1 MRKIQS
7 VIAVIC
13 LLLSSSSSYSQKKEF
28 TVDQL
33 LGNKIPEI
41 IKKYPA
47 FVSWG
52 SNQSYIIAR
61 QNNDNTVSNFLV
73 DIKSGKETLLPK
85 EALAKISR
93 SIITKNNDLFLKE
106 GDTET
111 RLTNNSDIEVNPTFS
126 PDSLYIA
133 FTRGNDLYTINI
145 KSQQENRLTF
155 DGSNTILNGYASWV
169 YYEEILGRSSKYCSF
184 WWSPDSK
191 KIAYMRMDQSMVP
204 FFLIVSE
211 EGIHGLVDS
220 TRYPK
225 VGDPNPEV
233 KIGIVNAEGG
243 KTIWADFNE
252 KDDQYF
258 GKPYW
263 RPNSQSLLVQWMNRK
278 QDELKIYDVD
288 INSGNKKPFYEE
300 KEKTWIVL
308 ENDRIKFT
316 GNDIL
321 LKSEKDGWRNIYL
334 LNADGSLK
342 NKVTDGNFWSTEIL
356 YVDLKK
362 NLLVFTARKEH
373 STRTDAYR
381 VGLDGKNL
389 KRISFGDF
397 THDVKISPSGD
408 YFISVYSNASTPPRT
423 ALVDINGKI
432 LKEISDSKGSAFDEY
447 EIAKT
452 ALYNVKSEDG
462 LFDLPLR
469 ITWPLKYDS
478 TKKYPVW
485 ISIYGGPDA
494 GTVYDG
500 WRFNNMQQW
509 WAKENIIQVS
519 MDHRGSGHFGK
530 KGLEYLYHN
539 LGYWEMKDWI
549 HLVKWLY
556 TKGADSSKIMISGF
570 SYGGYI
576 SAYALTYGADYFTHG
591 LAGGSVI
598 DWNLYDSH
606 YTERFMGTMKDN
618 PTGYE
623 SSSVLTHSN
632 KLKGKLL
639 VYHGSMDD
647 NVHMQNSLQLIK
659 KLQEA
664 KKDFDFMI
672 YPGGKHGWGGPQ
684 QLHSQ
689 NMINRFIYKEFL
701 EKAMPKEILK

>member
-1 MRKIQS
+1 MRKIQLS
-7 VIAVIC
+7 IAVIC
-13 LLLSSSSSYSQKKEF
+13 MALSSYSSYSQKKEF

-33 LGNKIPEI
+33 LSNKIPEI
-41 IKKYPA
+41 TKKYPA
-47 FVSWG
+47 FVRWET
-52 SNQSYIIAR
+52 NQGYIIAR
-61 QNNDNTVSNFLV
+61 QNNDNTISNFRV

-85 EALAKISR
+85 EAPAKISR

-106 GDTET
+106 GDSET
-111 RLTNNSDIEVNPTFS
+111 RLTNNSDIEANPTFS
-126 PDSLYIA
+126 PDSSYIA
-133 FTRGNDLYTINI
+133 FTRNNDLYTINT
-145 KSQQENRLTF
+145 KGLNETRLTF
-155 DGSNTILNGYASWV
+155 DGSSTILNGYASWV
-169 YYEEILGRSSKYCSF
+169 YYEEILGRSSRYCSF

-211 EGIHGLVDS
+211 EGIHGLIDS

-243 KTIWADFNE
+243 KTVWADFNE
-252 KDDQYF
+252 KDNQYF

-263 RPNSQSLLVQWMNRK
+263 RPNSQGLLVQWMNRK

-288 INSGNKKPFYEE
+288 INSGNKKLFYEE

-308 ENDRIKFT
+308 SNDRIKFA
-316 GNDIL
+316 GSDIL

-334 LNADGSLK
+334 LNPDGSLK

-356 YVDLKK
+356 FVDLKK
-362 NLLVFTARKEH
+362 NLLIFTARKEH
-373 STRTDAYR
+373 STRTDIYR

-397 THDVKISPSGD
+397 THDAKISPSGD
-408 YFISVYSNASTPPRT
+408 YFISLYSNASTPPRT

-447 EIAKT
+447 EIAQT
-452 ALYNVKSEDG
+452 SLYNVKSEDG

-494 GTVYDG
+494 GTVFDG

-549 HLVKWLY
+549 QLVKWLY

-618 PTGYE
+618 PAGYE
-623 SSSVLTHSN
+623 SSSVLTHAN

-639 VYHGSMDD
+639 IYHGSMDD

-672 YPGGKHGWGGPQ
+672 YPSGKHGWGGQ
-684 QLHSQ
+684 QQVHSQ

-701 EKAMPKEILK
+701 EKEIPKEILK